1 MHLTDADLGAA
12 LDPAFDG
19 GMGIR
24 ALTHAAT
31 CANCRGAI
39 RLAQAADRDVADL
52 LHLLD
57 HAAATRD
64 LASVRR
70 RASEAD
76 NARIPVMEDE
86 PWADAPAASHTAPRR
101 AASRR
106 PALEGRPRAS
116 AAKVT
121 AAIRWG
127 AIVLSL
133 SAAAAAALPS
143 VRQAIARMVGLSH
156 AKASAP
162 APFVAVLPPP
172 RPTTPVAPR
181 GVAIVADGH
190 AELVFRSA
198 QPGGVLHIRPAA
210 GTRVA
215 VTASQDGS
223 TYTVGRWTIVVDGGA
238 PGTAYD
244 IELPS
249 PARLPEV
256 SIRIGDRVVFARHG
270 AMVST
275 RGDVQ
280 ADGSY
285 TISLSADS
293 LPSR

>member
-76 NARIPVMEDE
+76 QARVPVAEGE
-86 PWADAPAASHTAPRR
+86 PWADASEASQAVPRR
-101 AASRR
+101 GAPPR

-143 VRQAIARMVGLSH
+143 VRHAIARMVGLPH
-156 AKASAP
+156 ATASAP
-162 APFVAVLPPP
+162 APIVAAPPP
-172 RPTTPVAPR
+172 SRFSAPVAPR

-198 QPGGVLHIRPAA
+198 QPGGVLRIRPAA
-210 GTRVA
+210 GARVA
-215 VTASQDGS
+215 VTASLDGS

-256 SIRIGDRVVFARHG
+256 SIRIGERVVFARHG
-270 AMVST
+270 AAVYT
-275 RGDVQ
+275 RGGVQ

-293 LPSR
+293 SSSP